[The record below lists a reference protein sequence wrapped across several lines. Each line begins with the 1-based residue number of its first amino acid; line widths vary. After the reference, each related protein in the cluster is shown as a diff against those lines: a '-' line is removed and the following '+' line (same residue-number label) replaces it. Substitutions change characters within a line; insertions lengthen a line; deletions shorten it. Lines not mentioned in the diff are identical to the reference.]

1 MATKQVNIDIIA
13 KDKTRQAMN
22 SATKNVERLKGSF
35 FNLKNAIIGIGT
47 AVLVKSIVQVTSEFE
62 DLKDSLDAVTGSTEE
77 GTKAFNFISE
87 FALTSQFNIQQLT
100 RSFITLKASGIEPT
114 EKLFR
119 TFTDTASVTTDQ
131 LATLEALTRVFS
143 RGVQG
148 GLGLEELNQIADR
161 GIAVFKMLED
171 EIGVS
176 RNELSEFG
184 KTADG
189 AKVILQAL
197 EKTLSE
203 TFAGATERK
212 MDNISTALSN
222 MNIALQKTQFTV
234 GQETSPAIVK
244 FANAVEDLL
253 EFLDPLFVMLGKIV
267 NFIASAV
274 IHKFEQL
281 GNAIAFVTGKVK
293 DFLIFTGVME
303 ESTKKLSDAQQDLGE
318 VVIEVKKGLEDIGKL
333 DTVTKAIDK
342 NKSAIES
349 IKESLMTELELIEHR
364 NKKELELLAE
374 QKKLLKEQIDLKILD
389 GMDANAKELEMTRQ
403 HIEELTAL
411 ELEVKKKGVDE
422 KLELARKTA
431 EEEKKIRDELF
442 EDNLRAIKEGNFH
455 ELELEKLSISQQ
467 KDLTMKTGRELVSQ
481 LAKSNKTM
489 FKVDK
494 ALKIAQ
500 AIMNTATGVTKALSV
515 GNIPLAVLIGGLGAV
530 QVATIASQ
538 KYQGFAKG
546 GRPPVG
552 RASIVG
558 EEGAE
563 LFVPDQAGTI
573 VPNDKLGM
581 SKPVTVNFNI
591 NTVDATGFEELLV
604 NSRGVLINLI
614 NSAVNEKGQ
623 RAII

>member
-13 KDKTRQAMN
+13 KDKTRQAMQ
-22 SATKNVERLKGSF
+22 SATKNVEKLKGSF

-47 AVLVKSIVQVTSEFE
+47 AVLAKSIIATTAEFE
-62 DLKDSLDAVTGSTEE
+62 DLKDSLDAVTGSTKE
-77 GTKAFNFISE
+77 GTKAFKFISD
-87 FALTSQFNIQQLT
+87 FALTSQFDVQQLT

-119 TFTDTASVTTDQ
+119 TFTDTAAVTTDQ
-131 LATLEALTRVFS
+131 LGTLDSLTRVFS

-184 KTADG
+184 QTSDG
-189 AKVILQAL
+189 AGIILNGLQKV
-197 EKTLSE
+197 LSE
-203 TFAGATERK
+203 TFAGATARK
-212 MDNISTALSN
+212 LDNLSTSASN
-222 MNIALQKTQFTV
+222 LGIAFQKTQFAI
-234 GQETSPAIVK
+234 GQQASPAITRFK
-244 FANAVEDLL
+244 DNIAKLL
-253 EFLDPLFVMLGKIV
+253 EFMQPLFEAFGKLV
-267 NFIASAV
+267 NILITAVNVALEKVAQSIGFI
-274 IHKFEQL
+274 I
-281 GNAIAFVTGKVK
+281 GKVK
-293 DFLIFTGVME
+293 DFLIFTGVMK
-303 ESTKKLSDAQQDLGE
+303 ESTKDLAEAQQDLGN
-318 VVIEVKKGLEDIGKL
+318 VVVDVSKKLEDIGKL

-349 IKESLMTELELIEHR
+349 IRESLMTELELIEHR